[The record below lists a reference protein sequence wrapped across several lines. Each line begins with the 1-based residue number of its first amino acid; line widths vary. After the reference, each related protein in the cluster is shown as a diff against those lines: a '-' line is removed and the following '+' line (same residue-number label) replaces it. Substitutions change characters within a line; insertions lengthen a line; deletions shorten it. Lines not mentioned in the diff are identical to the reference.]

1 MNSGLNYDITIGKSK
16 KVQGD
21 SFFFLND
28 DLEFTI

>member
-21 SFFFLND
+21 SFFLND